1 MKFRE
6 NDEVTGTL
14 LDSDNMVGEVEQ
26 ILENPNT
33 LPPELQYDSKKDPEY
48 NEAEMR
54 EAFWSS
60 YMTNGV
66 KLTEAFRIA
75 NCIKD
80 YLENG
85 GNPDDVQALADS
97 LPDTEKSAVYYK
109 THIDELEKQFNAY
122 KAKNAIKAAPE
133 APRPVFDKANLTNDL
148 AKDLMSDEGD
158 EIDAVMSAKDS
169 AEDKFENIYTIAKT
183 IFQGRGIKHHAFI
196 YGDPGVGKTFSV
208 KLAMQKEFPKGA
220 LAAKGYSIEW
230 NSGDIGNAKSNIVA
244 FFYKNRQNKIIVLD
258 DCDSF
263 IRAKD
268 QALQNL
274 LKGMLDLDNTEKN
287 PKYITTAASIRKL
300 ASKILQS
307 EANARKEEGI
317 EMSIDQKKLR
327 EGILSFSINGEE
339 VLNEAISPEEAKQFK
354 ITKTKKV
361 RESKDTFAENYFG
374 LGVLNESN
382 EDEDEDEWADEE
394 SLTDEDLELAEELNQ
409 ADEDFVDDDDTVIPE
424 KWRFTSRLIM
434 ISNLTKKDVNDA
446 VLSRTL
452 SYELT
457 LTQDEFLARLS
468 QILPNLLTDVETE
481 SSADLVEYAKE
492 AAYAHLLAA
501 CDIAKNGGS
510 FRGKP
515 VIIDQKLQFRII
527 AELAGKWMQ
536 RADNYAEK
544 MGISVND
551 RLSLDRIANEIKK
564 NFFYFDVIPSLRA

>member
-196 YGDPGVGKTFSV
+196 YGDPGVGKCASYD
-208 KLAMQKEFPKGA
+208 E
-220 LAAKGYSIEW
+220 
-230 NSGDIGNAKSNIVA
+230 
-244 FFYKNRQNKIIVLD
+244 KIPVRMD
-258 DCDSF
+258 D
-263 IRAKD
+263 A
-268 QALQNL
+268 
-274 LKGMLDLDNTEKN
+274 
-287 PKYITTAASIRKL
+287 
-300 ASKILQS
+300 
-307 EANARKEEGI
+307 
-317 EMSIDQKKLR
+317 
-327 EGILSFSINGEE
+327 
-339 VLNEAISPEEAKQFK
+339 
-354 ITKTKKV
+354 
-361 RESKDTFAENYFG
+361 
-374 LGVLNESN
+374 
-382 EDEDEDEWADEE
+382 
-394 SLTDEDLELAEELNQ
+394 
-409 ADEDFVDDDDTVIPE
+409 
-424 KWRFTSRLIM
+424 
-434 ISNLTKKDVNDA
+434 
-446 VLSRTL
+446 
-452 SYELT
+452 
-457 LTQDEFLARLS
+457 
-468 QILPNLLTDVETE
+468 
-481 SSADLVEYAKE
+481 
-492 AAYAHLLAA
+492 
-501 CDIAKNGGS
+501 
-510 FRGKP
+510 
-515 VIIDQKLQFRII
+515 I
-527 AELAGKWMQ
+527 AEAYEAWLVG
-536 RADNYAEK
+536 DNK
-544 MGISVND
+544 
-551 RLSLDRIANEIKK
+551 
-564 NFFYFDVIPSLRA
+564 